1 MDNDIIIYISQF
13 INYKEYEK
21 LSKLNNYINKKLLM
35 KIPRHIKLQF
45 ILEKLNIYP
54 KEMLNMF
61 DPIKLYKVPTIKC
74 KIYSGNTEYIDY
86 INSSFF
92 PIYPIIRGI
101 DELNRPYISFHYNN
115 KITTLFQRY
124 THDKIRWVTGGSSPT
139 GNFVSVIDFD
149 EKNQYSDN
157 ETIIILSNLLNNN
170 ICTYDNIIY
179 KLNEIIK

>member
-1 MDNDIIIYISQF
+1 MYNDIIIYISKF

-21 LSKLNNYINKKLLM
+21 LSRLNNYINQKLLI
-35 KIPRHIKLQF
+35 KIPRYIKLQCIF
-45 ILEKLNIYP
+45 EKLNIYP
-54 KEMLNMF
+54 QKLLDIF
-61 DPIKLYKVPTIKC
+61 DPFKLYKVPNIKI

-92 PIYPIIRGI
+92 STYPIIKGI
-101 DELNRPYISFHYNN
+101 DELNRPYISFYYNN

-124 THDKIRWVTGGSSPT
+124 TYDKIRWVTGGCSPT

-149 EKNQYSDN
+149 EKLECSDN

-170 ICTYDNIIY
+170 ICTYDNITY
-179 KLNEIIK
+179 KLNEII